1 MDHTEDNKDFAGKNG
16 FTWFV
21 GVVEAIN
28 DPLKLGRCRVRCVGW
43 HTDNKALL
51 PTDSLPW
58 AQVMLPTNNANPYPP
73 RQSDMVVGFF
83 SDGYNGQDPIIIG
96 TLPGI
101 PLSAGNPQQ
110 GFCDPRT
117 STELAAAPV
126 KPDES
131 ATNYPRKLDEPTTS
145 RLARNDS
152 DYPSAINAA
161 KKAKKASKVEPD
173 SYYAAKYPYNNVY
186 ESESGHALEFD
197 DTKGAERIHLYHR
210 SGSYVE
216 YGPLGD
222 RSERIQRNKFTV
234 VVGDDSVYVQ
244 GSVKMFVDGNYD
256 LNVTGDIRINGKTVN
271 INKGTMGA
279 ARIGD
284 TADTGDQGT
293 GSNTDDNS
301 AGTNRIE
308 SGSGTVFIGD

>member
-1 MDHTEDNKDFAGKNG
+1 MEQSEDSKSFAGKGG
-16 FTWFV
+16 FIWFV
-21 GVVEAIN
+21 GVVERTN

-43 HTDNKALL
+43 HTDNKQLL
-51 PTDSLPW
+51 PSDSLPW
-58 AQVMLPTNNANPYPP
+58 AQGLLPTNNTNPYPP
-73 RQSDMVVGFF
+73 REGDMVVGFF
-83 SDGYNGQDPIIIG
+83 TDGENGQDPVIIG
-96 TLPGI
+96 VVPGI
-101 PLSAGNPQQ
+101 PLDAANPQK
-110 GFCDPRT
+110 GFADPR
-117 STELAAAPV
+117 SAAELAAAPV

-131 ATNYPRKLDEPTTS
+131 ATNYPRKIDEPTTS
-145 RLARNDS
+145 RLARNDA
-152 DYPSAINAA
+152 DYPPPILAA

-186 ESESGHALEFD
+186 ESESGHAMEFD

-244 GSVKMFVDGNYD
+244 GSVKMYVDGDYD

-271 INKGTMGA
+271 INQGTMGA

-293 GSNTDDNS
+293 GSDTDNNS
-301 AGTNRIE
+301 AGTNVIE

>member
-1 MDHTEDNKDFAGKNG
+1 MDPTEDNKDFAGKNG

-43 HTDNKALL
+43 HTENKSLL

-58 AQVMLPTNNANPYPP
+58 AQVMLPTNNTNPYPP

-83 SDGYNGQDPIIIG
+83 ADGENGQDPIIIG

-101 PLSAGNPQQ
+101 PLTAANPQQ

-152 DYPSAINAA
+152 DYPPAINVA

-173 SYYAAKYPYNNVY
+173 SYYAAKYPFNKVY
-186 ESESGHALEFD
+186 ESESGHAMEFD
-197 DTKGAERIHLYHR
+197 DTKNAERIHLYHR

-216 YGPLGD
+216 YGPLGV
-222 RSERIQRNKFTV
+222 RSERIQRNKFEV
-234 VVGDDSVYVQ
+234 VVGSEQVYVR
-244 GSVKMFVDGNYD
+244 GDVTIFVDGNVKMTVGGNYQADIGGTCKITSGGNMTLKAPKID
-256 LNVTGDIRINGKTVN
+256 LNP
-271 INKGTMGA
+271 
-279 ARIGD
+279 
-284 TADTGDQGT
+284 
-293 GSNTDDNS
+293 
-301 AGTNRIE
+301 
-308 SGSGTVFIGD
+308 

>member
-1 MDHTEDNKDFAGKNG
+1 MEPTEDNKDFAGKNG
-16 FTWFV
+16 FIWFV

-43 HTDNKALL
+43 HTDNKSLL
-51 PTDSLPW
+51 PTNSLPW
-58 AQVMLPTNNANPYPP
+58 AQVMLPTNNTNPYPP
-73 RQSDMVVGFF
+73 RQSDMVIGFF
-83 SDGYNGQDPIIIG
+83 TDGPNAQDPIIIG

-101 PLSAGNPQQ
+101 PLSAGNSQQ

-117 STELAAAPV
+117 SAELAAAPV

-152 DYPSAINAA
+152 DYPSAINTA
-161 KKAKKASKVEPD
+161 KKTKKASKVEPD

-197 DTKGAERIHLYHR
+197 DTKDAERIHMYHR

-222 RSERIQRNKFTV
+222 RSERIQRNKFEV
-234 VVGDDSVYVQ
+234 VIGNEQVYV
-244 GSVKMFVDGNYD
+244 K
-256 LNVTGDIRINGKTVN
+256 GDV
-271 INKGTMGA
+271 
-279 ARIGD
+279 
-284 TADTGDQGT
+284 
-293 GSNTDDNS
+293 
-301 AGTNRIE
+301 
-308 SGSGTVFIGD
+308 TVFIDGNATVDVGKNAKLKVGGSFQADIGGTCKITSGGNMSFKAPRIDLN

>member
-1 MDHTEDNKDFAGKNG
+1 MDEQRGDFAGKNG
-16 FTWFV
+16 FVWWT
-21 GVVEAIN
+21 GVVEDRQ
-28 DPLKLGRCRVRCVGW
+28 DPLKMGRCRVRCVGW
-43 HTDNKALL
+43 HSTNKMQL
-51 PTDSLPW
+51 PTASLPW
-58 AQVMLPTNNANPYPP
+58 AMPSIPVNTNVVYTPREGDMVFGFFIDGENAQEPVMLG
-73 RQSDMVVGFF
+73 VF
-83 SDGYNGQDPIIIG
+83 
-96 TLPGI
+96 PGI
-101 PLSAGNPQQ
+101 PLKAGNAQEA
-110 GFCDPRT
+110 FSDPRT
-117 STELAAAPV
+117 GSQLSTAPV
-126 KPDES
+126 KPTES
-131 ATNYPRKLDEPTTS
+131 STTYPRKLDEPTTS

-152 DYPSAINAA
+152 KYPSEIVVA

-173 SYYAAKYPYNNVY
+173 SYYAAKYPYNSVY

-197 DTKGAERIHLYHR
+197 DTKDAERVHLYHR

-293 GSNTDDNS
+293 GGEKDVNS
-301 AGTNRIE
+301 AGTNVIE
-308 SGSGTVFIGD
+308 TGSGTVFIGD